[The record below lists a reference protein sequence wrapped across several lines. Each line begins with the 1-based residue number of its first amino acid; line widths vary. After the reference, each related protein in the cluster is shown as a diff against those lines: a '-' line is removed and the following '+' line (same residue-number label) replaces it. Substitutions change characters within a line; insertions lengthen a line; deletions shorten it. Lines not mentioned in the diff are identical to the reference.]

1 MKQHEEVFFSILRS
15 ALWKHPVQIPEG
27 FKEWNKVMK
36 LAVDQAMQGLV
47 GDVILTTPDLLNCF
61 PAKAVEKLQDIPLN
75 SMAMHTTLNNTLILV
90 MKTLRAAGIEPVL
103 LKGQGI
109 AQYYPIPQL
118 RQCGDIDL
126 YVGAE
131 NYEKAYEALLTIVTE
146 IEERSKIW
154 RYLHFHAHVGSVLL
168 EIHHKVEHAFTDSTE
183 KILRKYTDAGMN
195 ENLNRV
201 KIGDVE
207 VNTPEIN
214 YNACYIFFHLWRHY
228 VAAGVG
234 LRQISDLG
242 CYLSSMKD
250 KLDLNYLKSYLTDMN
265 LMTPWQTFGCILVDK
280 LGMPEESFPFYDRKA
295 LKRSEKLLDVIL
307 NEGNFGKSTAFVRI
321 HKRSYLYEKFFSL
334 KCHIE
339 RFVKMFSIF
348 PRHSFEQIIYKFVIG
363 FKQIFY
369 DIRSK

>member
-47 GDVILTTPDLLNCF
+47 GDVILTTPDLLCRF
-61 PAKAVEKLQDIPLN
+61 PDKAVEKLQDIPLN

-126 YVGAE
+126 YVGEE
-131 NYEKAYEALLTIVTE
+131 NYEKAYEALLPIVTE
-146 IEERSKIW
+146 IEERGNIW
-154 RYLHFHAHVGSVLL
+154 NYHHFHAHIGSVLL

-183 KILRKYTDAGMN
+183 KILRKYTDAGLN

-214 YNACYIFFHLWRHY
+214 YNACYVFFHLWRHY

-234 LRQISDLG
+234 LRQICDLG
-242 CYLSSMKD
+242 CYLHHMRD
-250 KLDLNYLKSYLTDMN
+250 KLDRNYLQTYLEEMN
-265 LMTPWQTFGCILVDK
+265 LMTPWQTFGCIIVDK
-280 LGMPEESFPFYDRKA
+280 LGMPEDSFPFYNPKMM
-295 LKRSEKLLDVIL
+295 KKSEKLLEVIL
-307 NEGNFGKSTAFVRI
+307 REGNFGKSTEFVRV
-321 HKRSYLYEKFFSL
+321 HSRSYLYEKYFSL

-339 RFVKMFSIF
+339 RFIKMFSIF

-369 DIRSK
+369 DIKSK

>member
-103 LKGQGI
+103 LKGQGL

-154 RYLHFHAHVGSVLL
+154 GYLHFHAHVGSVLL

-183 KILRKYTDAGMN
+183 KILRKYTDAGLN

-234 LRQISDLG
+234 LRQICDLG
-242 CYLSSMKD
+242 CYLHHMRD
-250 KLDLNYLKSYLTDMN
+250 KLDRNYLQTYLEEMN
-265 LMTPWQTFGCILVDK
+265 LMTPWQTFGCIIVDK
-280 LGMPEESFPFYDRKA
+280 LGMPEDSFPFYNPKMM
-295 LKRSEKLLDVIL
+295 KKSEKLLEVIL
-307 NEGNFGKSTAFVRI
+307 REGNFGKSTEFVRVYT
-321 HKRSYLYEKFFSL
+321 RSYLYEKYFSL
-334 KCHIE
+334 KCHIK
-339 RFVKMFSIF
+339 RFLQMFNIF
-348 PRHSFEQIIYKFVIG
+348 PRQSCEQIVYKIVHG
-363 FKQIFY
+363 FSCVFK
-369 DIRSK
+369 DIRAK